1 MCCQWRPHLR
11 VCWPWKKPLCAS
23 NSTNNA
29 TLTWYFRHS
38 YQHPASTSSVRM
50 WNFVVAGFH
59 ISVCVWCWF
68 CCTNIERSSFI
79 ICCCICVCELVLVL
93 FFFSSVSCFPEGV
106 LWYLMAEKSRHD
118 ACFTDRRVTSDLV
131 SFAVAVFVSHLTC
144 WPFWRGISSVWGP
157 GHSFFFVQSFFFF
170 FCIQIPVILFI
181 PSGWQFCLLLCRSA
195 ETSRKPKHTLR
206 LLSL

>member
-170 FCIQIPVILFI
+170 FFLHSNSCYSFHSLWMAV
-181 PSGWQFCLLLCRSA
+181 LLAAMSVCRDQ
-195 ETSRKPKHTLR
+195 
-206 LLSL
+206 